1 MQKDG
6 ELRPDEEYL
15 VEMISAVAVATTYG
29 RNIPS
34 KAIRG
39 LRNVGGLLNDMS
51 ARGINIVTLKKFG
64 ITKEQYDTLRADK
77 TLRRD
82 AMKAIDELYKQP
94 KEFQMLWFAGADE
107 AVNIQADL
115 LSIAD
120 RVGVKLEGQRVCRF
134 YSNPR
139 RSRRFGCS
147 KSQSR

>member
-1 MQKDG
+1 
-6 ELRPDEEYL
+6 
-15 VEMISAVAVATTYG
+15 
-29 RNIPS
+29 
-34 KAIRG
+34 
-39 LRNVGGLLNDMS
+39 MS

-120 RVGVKLEGQRVCRF
+120 RVGVKLEGNEFVDSIATLGDLGGLVALSR
-134 YSNPR
+134 SLDEKLTLTTSTKSPR
-139 RSRRFGCS
+139 SFF
-147 KSQSR
+147 KKKK